1 MGGLVRVVVVDDE
14 DLMREGIAMLL
25 EGDNDIEV
33 VGQASNG
40 KEAVAL
46 VQHAQPDV
54 VLMDIRMPVMDGIA
68 AVRRLA
74 ELYAGRPLVPMVML
88 TAFDTQEFVM
98 DALSAG
104 AVGFLLKTT
113 PPPKLVAA
121 VKAAAQGQPLLSP
134 EVLARLLTAAER
146 PPIADAAPDRTAVP
160 GAGVDKP
167 GERAADRLS
176 VREREIA
183 ELIADGASNAE
194 IAAALFVSLSTVK
207 THVARILDKLE
218 VSNRVHIA
226 RVVYEARLRG

>member
-98 DALSAG
+98 DALRAG

-134 EVLARLLTAAER
+134 EVLAGLLTAAER

-160 GAGVDKP
+160 AAGVDKP
-167 GERAADRLS
+167 GERAVDRLS
-176 VREREIA
+176 AREREIA

-194 IAAALFVSLSTVK
+194 IAATLFVSLSTVK
-207 THVARILDKLE
+207 THVARILGKLE
-218 VSNRVHIA
+218 VSNRVQIA
-226 RVVYEARLRG
+226 RVVYEARLQG